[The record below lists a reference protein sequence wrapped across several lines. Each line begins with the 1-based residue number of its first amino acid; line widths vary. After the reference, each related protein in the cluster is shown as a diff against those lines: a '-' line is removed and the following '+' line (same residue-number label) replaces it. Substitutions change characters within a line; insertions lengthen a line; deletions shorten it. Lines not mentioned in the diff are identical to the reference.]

1 MNEPNL
7 PREAGLLQ
15 GFASMIRRG
24 IADPDR
30 LAAELEA
37 MAKRLHG
44 TATKEECDG
53 KEEWAIERIIDAF
66 WHTDPD
72 RPVDAADL
80 IGFRKVAEMAE
91 RIEQVGGFPAGTAGL
106 FARVLDA
113 LEPAPP
119 SREGE

>member
-1 MNEPNL
+1 MARVHEQTVGRFVWIDFEDIHAIKDIAN
-7 PREAGLLQ
+7 AGL
-15 GFASMIRRG
+15 
-24 IADPDR
+24 
-30 LAAELEA
+30 EA
-37 MAKRLHG
+37 
-44 TATKEECDG
+44 

>member
-15 GFASMIRRG
+15 GFASMVRRG

-44 TATKEECDG
+44 TATKEENST
-53 KEEWAIERIIDAF
+53 R
-66 WHTDPD
+66 
-72 RPVDAADL
+72 RPHD
-80 IGFRKVAEMAE
+80 
-91 RIEQVGGFPAGTAGL
+91 
-106 FARVLDA
+106 
-113 LEPAPP
+113 
-119 SREGE
+119 SS